1 MSPNTYAV
9 SLNGGTLERG
19 FWLYVWEVT
28 TQAGTKLLYV
38 GRTGDSSSMNAQS
51 PFNRMGQHLGSAKNS
66 SMLRN
71 HLGDRDV
78 VPEQCTFRLVAHGP
92 ILDEANEWEAH
103 CERRDLIGALEK
115 RLAED
120 LTAAGYE
127 VMNRVNCLKPLDD
140 EMYADARSA
149 FERAFPALA
158 QRRSSVSTSS

>member
-9 SLNGGTLERG
+9 GLDGGTLERG
-19 FWLYVWEVT
+19 FWLYVWEAST
-28 TQAGTKLLYV
+28 PTGNKLLYV

-71 HLGDRDV
+71 HLGERHV

-92 ILDEANEWEAH
+92 ILDEASDWGTH

-120 LTAAGYE
+120 LNAAGYA
-127 VMNRVNCLKPLDD
+127 VMNKVNCLKPLD
-140 EMYADARSA
+140 EKMYADARAA
-149 FERAFPALA
+149 FEEAFPALGEG
-158 QRRSSVSTSS
+158 VSPARGDP